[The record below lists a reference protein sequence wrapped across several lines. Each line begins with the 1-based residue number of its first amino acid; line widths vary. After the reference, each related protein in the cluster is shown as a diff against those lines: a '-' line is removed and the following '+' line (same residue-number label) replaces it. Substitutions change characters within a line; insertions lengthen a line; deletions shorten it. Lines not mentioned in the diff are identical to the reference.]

1 MRKKKSRLTE
11 KNELKEET
19 GTERSAASKG
29 DDKKESAKI
38 IKDSSSLKV
47 ILSSSNFHS
56 QTNVTAITA
65 HGNTNPCL
73 RLPTCLKVAINLR

>member
-1 MRKKKSRLTE
+1 MRKKKKSRLTE
-11 KNELKEET
+11 KNEVKEET
-19 GTERSAASKG
+19 GTERSAGSKG

-38 IKDSSSLKV
+38 ISSSPKV
-47 ILSSSNFHS
+47 ILSSSNLHS